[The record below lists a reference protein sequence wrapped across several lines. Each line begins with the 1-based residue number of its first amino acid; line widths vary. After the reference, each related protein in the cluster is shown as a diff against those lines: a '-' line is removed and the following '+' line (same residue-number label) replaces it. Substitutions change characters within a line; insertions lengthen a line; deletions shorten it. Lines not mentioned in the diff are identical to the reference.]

1 MSNYLRSD
9 NNNNSNNNN
18 DDNNINNN
26 NNNNKD
32 LFGSYI
38 FTMAFRAIEKHYN
51 RLRSL
56 HEYSNEISESK
67 PSSFASGLPTFKKT
81 KNVL

>member
-1 MSNYLRSD
+1 
-9 NNNNSNNNN
+9 
-18 DDNNINNN
+18 
-26 NNNNKD
+26 
-32 LFGSYI
+32 
-38 FTMAFRAIEKHYN
+38 MAFRAIEKHYN